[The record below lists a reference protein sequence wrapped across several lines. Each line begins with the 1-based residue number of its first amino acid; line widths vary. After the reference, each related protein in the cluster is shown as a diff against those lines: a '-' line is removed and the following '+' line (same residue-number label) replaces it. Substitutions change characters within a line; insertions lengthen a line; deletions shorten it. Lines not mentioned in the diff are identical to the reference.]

1 MPLLSRLS
9 KFVYRY
15 SSKTG
20 SRLLLILIALL
31 AASAARAAD
40 PLLTTFESILS
51 LSEKEAMQAH
61 PVEVEGVVVAEVKSR
76 SMVVIWNGTRGLALY
91 SQRTNALLRGGQRV
105 RVEGTTVSQGNVR
118 VVANK
123 IQLLGEPGPMPEPRV
138 ASLEELRGDSGTI
151 EWVRTTGV
159 IKRAQNFTLRARLQ
173 LRDRGATV
181 AAWLFRPEG
190 KMSVTKYQHA
200 TVEVTGL
207 LVPSRDPGRWA
218 VNELWI
224 IGIGGI
230 KVLNPPISDAFSHS
244 LTSVEDAA
252 SYPYKDLPFSRTH
265 LRGRVTMVDTNSITL
280 HDETGAIS
288 IVPLNVER
296 VKEGDLVEVV
306 GYLEKRPG
314 GNVLDAG
321 IVRGLGLPRRAIPEI
336 NAEGLPLSWEGYMPV
351 IRSVGEVRDLT
362 EEEVAAQPLVRI
374 QAQVLLK
381 HSQQGH
387 YYVHD
392 GTGGI
397 ILKPEN
403 VPEDTRPGMLLSLT
417 GYATPGPH
425 SSVLTASWVET
436 SSFRPMVKSVA
447 VTSQGLQAGRQES
460 QWVHIGGVVRKVTPS
475 ASRLHLVLARPAGRF
490 DVFVHGGTLAEA
502 EPLIGAKVEV
512 NAVVERIVNR
522 AGQVNGSRLLVPGLE
537 NIEIVRPAD
546 TDVEGRDP
554 IRIRDLLDPAER
566 YGYFRPGKIEGTV
579 SLIRHGS
586 VFIEGEDTSIEAL
599 VAGRPRGVSV
609 GDRVTATGYLR
620 QGQLRPLLED
630 ARIEKLD
637 ARGEL
642 TVNKAPAQRILDS
655 GLNGRLVS
663 LTGTL
668 ISKSP
673 IQREYSIVLADS
685 SQAFA
690 VVMDMANVTP
700 EVRALREGSVLR
712 VTGICDFAADRNGN
726 PQSFRILLRTPE
738 DIQVIQPPPRIS
750 NERLLMMV
758 VGMALI
764 IILSLAWV
772 SFLRRRVERTEKR
785 FTKAF
790 SASPIPVALA
800 TKDFTFLDVNL
811 SFLARFGYGRED
823 VIEKS
828 ATELNL
834 FAVTGTEES
843 VRRLLAESKTVQ
855 DLESEIRSK
864 SGRHLNVLISAE
876 YIELDQ
882 QEVLLIQL
890 QDVTERT
897 ALMNQLRESQKM
909 EAVGQLAAGVAH
921 DFNNLLTI
929 IRGNSDLIKQSADNP
944 KDVIELNGELDQAT
958 TRAEELTRQ
967 LLTFSRHSVFRPRVF
982 DLNEAIE
989 SSGRMVARMLG
1000 ETIDVQLDLVAG
1012 TPSIQADPGMIDQI
1026 IINLGVNARDAMPK
1040 GGRLILSTRLV
1051 TLTKLEVES
1060 DPDALAGDFVV
1071 LGVADNGEGM
1081 NLELQ
1086 QQVFEPFFTTKE
1098 IGKGTGLGL
1107 STVYGIMQQ
1116 HEGWVSVESE
1126 LGKGT
1131 RFDLFFPAMEPAD
1144 VDTEKPSELVE
1155 QDGAGATILLVEDE
1169 LGVARMTARLLQNL
1183 GYRVLNAE
1191 NGQAARK
1198 VWARHGENVDLLL
1211 TDMVLPAGLSGLD
1224 LANEFSA
1231 ARPELPIIFVSGY
1244 SEDLIKADG
1253 AEEPN
1258 RHFLAKPYSRKQ
1270 LVTLIRNCLEP
1281 VEQCR

>member
-1 MPLLSRLS
+1 M
-9 KFVYRY
+9 
-15 SSKTG
+15 
-20 SRLLLILIALL
+20 
-31 AASAARAAD
+31 
-40 PLLTTFESILS
+40 
-51 LSEKEAMQAH
+51 
-61 PVEVEGVVVAEVKSR
+61 
-76 SMVVIWNGTRGLALY
+76 
-91 SQRTNALLRGGQRV
+91 
-105 RVEGTTVSQGNVR
+105 
-118 VVANK
+118 
-123 IQLLGEPGPMPEPRV
+123 
-138 ASLEELRGDSGTI
+138 
-151 EWVRTTGV
+151 
-159 IKRAQNFTLRARLQ
+159 
-173 LRDRGATV
+173 
-181 AAWLFRPEG
+181 
-190 KMSVTKYQHA
+190 
-200 TVEVTGL
+200 
-207 LVPSRDPGRWA
+207 
-218 VNELWI
+218 
-224 IGIGGI
+224 
-230 KVLNPPISDAFSHS
+230 
-244 LTSVEDAA
+244 
-252 SYPYKDLPFSRTH
+252 RTH
-265 LRGRVTMVDTNSITL
+265 LRGRVTMVDTDSITL

-288 IVPLNVER
+288 IVPRNVPR
-296 VKEGDLVEVV
+296 VEEGDLVEVV
-306 GYLEKRPG
+306 GYLQQRLGK
-314 GNVLDAG
+314 NVLDAG

-336 NAEGLPLSWEGYMPV
+336 NAEGLPLSWEGYLPV
-351 IRSVGEVRDLT
+351 ICSIGEVRDLT
-362 EEEVAAQPLVRI
+362 AEEVAAQPPVRI
-374 QAQVLLK
+374 QGQVLLK
-381 HSQQGH
+381 HSQQAH

-397 ILKPEN
+397 ILEPEN

-417 GYATPGPH
+417 GYATPGTH
-425 SSVLTASWVET
+425 SSVLTASRVET
-436 SSFRPMVKSVA
+436 NSFRPVVKSVA
-447 VTSQGLQAGRQES
+447 VTSQGLQVGRQEA
-460 QWVHIGGVVRKVTPS
+460 QWVHLCGVIRKVSPS

-502 EPLIGAKVEV
+502 EPLIGARVMV
-512 NAVVERIVNR
+512 NAVVEQIVNR
-522 AGQVNGSRLLVPGLE
+522 AGQVSGSRLLVPGLE

-546 TDVEGRDP
+546 TDVEGQDP
-554 IRIRDLLDPAER
+554 IRIRDLLDPAGR
-566 YGYFRPGKIEGTV
+566 YGFFHPFKIEGTV

-586 VFIEGEDTSIEAL
+586 VFIEDEDTSIEAL

-609 GDRVTATGYLR
+609 GDRVTGIGYLGL
-620 QGQLRPLLED
+620 GQLRPQLED
-630 ARIEKLD
+630 ASIEKLD

-642 TVNKAPAQRILDS
+642 TVNKTQAQRILDS

-673 IQREYSIVLADS
+673 MQREYSIILADS

-712 VTGICDFAADRNGN
+712 VTGICDFAADRNRN
-726 PQSFRILLRTPE
+726 PQSFRILLRTAE
-738 DIQVIQPPPRIS
+738 DIQVIQTPPRIS

-758 VGMALI
+758 VGMTLI

-772 SFLRRRVERTEKR
+772 SFLRRRVGRTEKR

-800 TKDFTFLDVNL
+800 TADFTFLDVNL
-811 SFLARFGYGRED
+811 SFLDRFGYGRED
-823 VIEKS
+823 VIKKS

-834 FAVTGTEES
+834 FAGTGTEES
-843 VRRLLAESKTVQ
+843 VRRLLAESRTVR

-864 SGRHLNVLISAE
+864 SGGHLNVLISAE
-876 YIELDQ
+876 YIELDR

-929 IRGNSDLIKQSADNP
+929 IRGNCDLIKECADNP

-958 TRAEELTRQ
+958 TRAADLTRQ
-967 LLTFSRHSVFRPRVF
+967 LLAFSRRSVLQPRVF

-989 SSGRMVARMLG
+989 SSHRMVARMLG
-1000 ETIDVQLDLVAG
+1000 ETIDVELDLVAG

-1026 IINLGVNARDAMPK
+1026 IINLGVNAHDAMPK

-1051 TLTKLEVES
+1051 TLTELEVKS
-1060 DPDALAGDFVV
+1060 DPDARAGDFVV
-1071 LGVADNGEGM
+1071 LGVADNGAGM
-1081 NLELQ
+1081 NLDLQ
-1086 QQVFEPFFTTKE
+1086 KRVFEPFFTTKE
-1098 IGKGTGLGL
+1098 VGEGTGLGL
-1107 STVYGIMQQ
+1107 STVYGIMKQ

-1131 RFDLFFPAMEPAD
+1131 RFDSFFPAMEPAD
-1144 VDTEKPSELVE
+1144 DDTEKPSELVE
-1155 QDGAGATILLVEDE
+1155 QDGEGATILLVEDE
-1169 LGVARMTARLLQNL
+1169 PAVARMTARMLQNL

-1191 NGQAARK
+1191 NGPAARK

-1211 TDMVLPAGLSGLD
+1211 TDMVMPAGLSGFD

-1253 AEEPN
+1253 GEGPN

-1270 LVTLIRNCLEP
+1270 LVMLIRSCLEP
-1281 VEQCR
+1281 TEQST